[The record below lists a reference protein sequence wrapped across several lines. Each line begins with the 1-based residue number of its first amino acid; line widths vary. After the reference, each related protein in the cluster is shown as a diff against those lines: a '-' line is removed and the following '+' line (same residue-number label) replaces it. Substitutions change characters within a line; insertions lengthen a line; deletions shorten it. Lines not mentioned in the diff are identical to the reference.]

1 MSIPTVS
8 YNQNGITVT
17 QQHVDSA
24 TTACPNGTKSITA
37 TNIVTGD
44 YAVAIDDPGTTVIT
58 ATTGSSPTPIR
69 KVKYSIQTV
78 KDMSR
83 SFPMSYI
90 KGKTKDGSS
99 ILVEISTLYRAT
111 VTSSPS
117 DTYEVPC
124 RAWVVLQNA
133 NDVAWSND
141 ILDAQIRDVVGALFA
156 EDETGDGL
164 LKKCMRGSLNP
175 LN

>member
-1 MSIPTVS
+1 MSIPKVS
-8 YNQNGITVT
+8 YTLNGITVS

-24 TTACPNGTKSITA
+24 TTACPNGTKSIVA
-37 TNIVTGD
+37 TNIVAND

-58 ATTGSSPTPIR
+58 ATTGSTPTPIR
-69 KVKYSIQTV
+69 KVKYSVQNV
-78 KDMSR
+78 NDMSR

-90 KGKTKDGSS
+90 KGKTKGGSS
-99 ILVEISTLYRAT
+99 MLVEISTLYRAT
-111 VTSSPS
+111 VTDSPS
-117 DTYEVPC
+117 DTYEIPC

-141 ILDAQIRDVVGALFA
+141 ILDAQVRDVIGALFA
-156 EDETGDGL
+156 EDETGSSL
-164 LKKCMRGSLNP
+164 LKRCMRGSLNP